1 MRKKAEPKMTI
12 TKPDLSKVIPW
23 SEFLT
28 LEVEDPEETECD
40 EEYYSR
46 ATSFVESHS
55 FCRGIKETYVG
66 MLYCKIFA
74 VFLFKILP
82 TPDVREWVWAIVG
95 DIPPAVLPI
104 AVGQHPAMALDVY
117 LGEMQRWVDAV
128 DEGKSV
134 EDLLPVNV
142 APTKEWADE
151 LRWRLEFIGE
161 NVLMAEYRD
170 ELGYDPDEQEDK
182 K

>member
-1 MRKKAEPKMTI
+1 MTV

-28 LEVEDPEETECD
+28 LEVEDPEEREYD

-46 ATSFVESHS
+46 ARSFVESHS
-55 FCRGIKETYVG
+55 FCREIKETYIG
-66 MLYCKIFA
+66 MFYGKIFA
-74 VFLFKILP
+74 LFLFKIVP
-82 TPDVREWVWAIVG
+82 TSDVREWVWTVVG
-95 DIPPAVLPI
+95 DIPSAVLPI

-134 EDLLPVNV
+134 DELFPVNV
-142 APTKEWADE
+142 PPTKEWADE
-151 LRWRLEFIGE
+151 LRWRLEFIGK
-161 NVLMAEYRD
+161 NILMAEYRN
-170 ELGYDPDEQEDK
+170 ELGYDPDGEEDK